1 MAGANSLKAIFF
13 ALGANSAIAVAK
25 LVAATITGSGAM
37 LAEGIHSLADA
48 ANQVLLLLGMKQS
61 KKRPS
66 PAHPLGYGKNIYFWS
81 FVVAIMLFTVGGMFS
96 LYEGFHKLHSHEPL
110 NQPWIAVAVLVFAV
124 IVEGISLRACIIEVN
139 KVRGDRSY
147 WRWFRDSRQ
156 SELIVI
162 FGEDLAAELGLVF
175 ALMAVL
181 LTIFTGN
188 PIYDALG
195 TLAIGALLI
204 IIAILISIEIKALLV
219 GQSADPHLVKGVREF
234 VDEQQEVEEVLNMVT
249 LQMGADVMVALK
261 AKMRETP
268 DQQTLINNINDI
280 ERRLRAQFPPI
291 VWLFFEPDIEK

>member
-48 ANQVLLLLGMKQS
+48 ANQVLLLLGIKQS
-61 KKRPS
+61 KKRPT

-110 NQPWIAVAVLVFAV
+110 NQPWIAVAVLIFAV

-234 VDEQQEVEEVLNMVT
+234 VGEQQEVEEILNMVT
-249 LQMGADVMVALK
+249 LQMGADVMVSFK
-261 AKMRETP
+261 VKMREAA
-268 DQQTLINNINDI
+268 DQKALIGNINDI
-280 ERRLRAQFPPI
+280 EQRLKAQFPSI